1 MRFHPMRMMWE
12 GNIRQRDAPPGDVL
26 LMSLLFEETNTTFGK
41 IVKEE
46 VLAQNLV

>member
-1 MRFHPMRMMWE
+1 MRFRLMKTIWE
-12 GNIRQRDAPPGDVL
+12 GNIRQRAAPPGDGL
-26 LMSLLFEETNTTFGK
+26 LMSLLFTGRNTTFGK

>member
-1 MRFHPMRMMWE
+1 MKMIWE
-12 GNIRQRDAPPGDVL
+12 GNIRQREAPPGDVL
-26 LMSLLFEETNTTFGK
+26 LMSLFFADVNTTFGK